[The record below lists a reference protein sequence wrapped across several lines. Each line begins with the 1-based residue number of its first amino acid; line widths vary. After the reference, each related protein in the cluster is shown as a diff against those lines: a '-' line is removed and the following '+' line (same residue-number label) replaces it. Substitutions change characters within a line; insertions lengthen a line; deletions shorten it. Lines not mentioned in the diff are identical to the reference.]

1 MTDSY
6 FVIALST
13 LITIVNPVGA
23 IGPFLAMTT
32 NDSVEKR
39 RRIAFKSSV
48 VCLAVLVACA
58 VSGSFIFDFFGF
70 TIHALKMAGGLL
82 LFLMA
87 IDMLNARQSRVK
99 ATDEEELEGAQKD
112 DVAVFP
118 LGIPLLAGPGAI
130 ASVILLVD
138 RARTT
143 SHTLQTYI
151 AILITVAV
159 TYILLRQANR
169 ISKVLGQTGVN
180 ILSRLE
186 GLVLAAIAMQFM
198 IDGLRDALPGLRG

>member
-1 MTDSY
+1 
-6 FVIALST
+6 VIALST

-39 RRIAFKSSV
+39 RRIALKSSV
-48 VCLAVLVACA
+48 VCLAVLVGCA
-58 VSGSFIFDFFGF
+58 VSGSFIFEFFGF
-70 TIHALKMAGGLL
+70 TIHALKIAGGLL
-82 LFLMA
+82 LSLMA
-87 IDMLNARQSRVK
+87 IDMLNARQSRIK

-143 SHTLQTYI
+143 SHMLQTYI
-151 AILITVAV
+151 AILITVAA

-186 GLVLAAIAMQFM
+186 GLVLAAIAMQFI